1 MSKVRLMKTLVKKM
15 FGGDDLNR
23 IEKAYV
29 RRNPAEYKKALT
41 DDWKNFDDSVGEIG
55 GDPLNKISDPGH
67 YQQAGYRSDTEM
79 HWDSKLFRDSGPKIG
94 RGTKMSGAQ
103 TDDMARQLQ
112 RDQPGA
118 FNSPD
123 FQAQYPDLASRGN
136 VLGDVSEIEKLRKLK
151 RVAEQTG
158 DPKLAEAASRQAA
171 RVAQTPKG
179 SYKDIEGILG
189 FEDTNT
195 MYTMIDR
202 MNHTGL
208 TREMNDAVERLAKKA
223 VEKSNGRFTSVTDIL
238 RAITN

>member
-79 HWDSKLFRDSGPKIG
+79 HWDSRLFRDSGPKIG
-94 RGTKMSGAQ
+94 RGTKMFEAQ
-103 TDDMARQLQ
+103 ADDMAR
-112 RDQPGA
+112 
-118 FNSPD
+118 
-123 FQAQYPDLASRGN
+123 RGN
-136 VLGDVSEIEKLRKLK
+136 VLGDVSEVEKLRKLK

-158 DPKLAEAASRQAA
+158 DPKLAEAASRQAS
-171 RVAQTPKG
+171 RVAQAPKG
-179 SYKDIEGILG
+179 SYKDVEGILG

-202 MNHTGL
+202 MNHTGM
-208 TREMNDAVERLAKKA
+208 TREMDEAVQRLAKKA
-223 VEKSNGRFTSVTDIL
+223 VENSKGRFTSVQQVL
-238 RAITN
+238 RAITD